1 MADSEVDVY
10 FKNDYGTDCAERER
24 LRLQK
29 LIFDARFWRCYRT
42 LHLIACRVLGG
53 PDRAE
58 EAIGSCWRRAS
69 RHPQWFERE
78 SEFHSW
84 LLRVLIDEALVLL
97 RESMP
102 TPTPRVL
109 CEPVP
114 TQIFR
119 SHDVSDENR
128 HISDNDQ
135 DRFSKEFFMALE

>member
-1 MADSEVDVY
+1 MADIEADVH
-10 FKNDYGTDCAERER
+10 FNNDYGTDCAEQER
-24 LRLQK
+24 LHQQK
-29 LIFDARFWRCYRT
+29 LIFDARLWRCYRT
-42 LHLIACRVLGG
+42 LQLIASRVLGG
-53 PDRAE
+53 PERAE

-102 TPTPRVL
+102 TPAPKVL

-114 TQIFR
+114 AQIFR
-119 SHDVSDENR
+119 SNDRSAENGD
-128 HISDNDQ
+128 ISDNQ
-135 DRFSKEFFMALE
+135 DPI

>member
-1 MADSEVDVY
+1 MANIEVDVH
-10 FKNDYGTDCAERER
+10 FNHDYGTDRAEQER
-24 LRLQK
+24 LRQQK
-29 LIFDARFWRCYRT
+29 LIFDVRFWRCYRT

-53 PDRAE
+53 PERAE

-102 TPTPRVL
+102 TPATKVL

-114 TQIFR
+114 ARVVRNNDR
-119 SHDVSDENR
+119 SDDKSNIRND
-128 HISDNDQ
+128 DQ
-135 DRFSKEFFMALE
+135 DLFSKEFFKALD

>member
-1 MADSEVDVY
+1 MANIEVDVH
-10 FKNDYGTDCAERER
+10 FNSDYGTDHAEQER
-24 LRLQK
+24 LRQQK
-29 LIFDARFWRCYRT
+29 SIFDARFWRRYRT

-53 PDRAE
+53 PERAE

-69 RHPQWFERE
+69 RHPRWFERE
-78 SEFHSW
+78 SEFYSW

-102 TPTPRVL
+102 TPATKVL

-119 SHDVSDENR
+119 SNGISDENR

-135 DRFSKEFFMALE
+135 DVFSEEFFMALE